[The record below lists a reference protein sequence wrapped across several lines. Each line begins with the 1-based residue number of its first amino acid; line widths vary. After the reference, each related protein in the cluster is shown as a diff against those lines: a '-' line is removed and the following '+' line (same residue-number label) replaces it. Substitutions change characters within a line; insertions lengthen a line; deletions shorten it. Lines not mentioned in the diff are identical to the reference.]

1 MNKQEKTL
9 LIQGLEQELAVGKIT
24 RREFIGRMAA
34 FGLATTLPLTFT
46 GKKVMAAIPK
56 KGGKLKVGIAH
67 GSTTETY
74 DPATIES
81 GFQGVMSRAM
91 TNTLTEIDADNKVI
105 PCLAESW
112 EFSADAATWTFKLR
126 KGVEFHNGKSLTA
139 KDVIA
144 SINYHRGK
152 DSKSSVKPLADPI
165 ETLKADGDHTVV
177 FVLKGGNADFP
188 FNLDTPGFAIYPA
201 AEDGGLDWK
210 PGIATGAYI
219 LKKFEPGVQAFFV
232 RNPNYWKEGR
242 AHADEIELLVI
253 LDTPAR
259 TNALLTGAV
268 DVIDQIDLK
277 SAHLLERRAGIH
289 IEETS
294 GPLHYT
300 FPMLSKT
307 APFDDNNVRLA
318 VKFAIDREE
327 MLKLVLGG
335 HGTVGNDTPIGP
347 SYRFYA
353 AELEK
358 NSYDPDKAK
367 FHLKK
372 AGLNKLSVNLSTA
385 EAAFIGAV
393 DSAVLYKEQAA
404 KAGIEINVV
413 RESND
418 GYWSNVWLKKP
429 WCACYWAG
437 YSTEDTIFSTGYA
450 PNAAW
455 NDTQW
460 NHERFNKLMVEAR
473 AELDQTKRREMYVEM
488 QRILRDE
495 GGAVVAMFAN
505 AVLARN
511 DKVSHGKLSSTA
523 RLDGGRIAERWW
535 LT

>member
-1 MNKQEKTL
+1 
-9 LIQGLEQELAVGKIT
+9 
-24 RREFIGRMAA
+24 
-34 FGLATTLPLTFT
+34 
-46 GKKVMAAIPK
+46 
-56 KGGKLKVGIAH
+56 
-67 GSTTETY
+67 
-74 DPATIES
+74 
-81 GFQGVMSRAM
+81 
-91 TNTLTEIDADNKVI
+91 
-105 PCLAESW
+105 
-112 EFSADAATWTFKLR
+112 
-126 KGVEFHNGKSLTA
+126 
-139 KDVIA
+139 
-144 SINYHRGK
+144 
-152 DSKSSVKPLADPI
+152 
-165 ETLKADGDHTVV
+165 
-177 FVLKGGNADFP
+177 
-188 FNLDTPGFAIYPA
+188 
-201 AEDGGLDWK
+201 
-210 PGIATGAYI
+210 
-219 LKKFEPGVQAFFV
+219 
-232 RNPNYWKEGR
+232 
-242 AHADEIELLVI
+242 
-253 LDTPAR
+253 
-259 TNALLTGAV
+259 
-268 DVIDQIDLK
+268 
-277 SAHLLERRAGIH
+277 
-289 IEETS
+289 
-294 GPLHYT
+294 
-300 FPMLSKT
+300 MLSKT

>member
-1 MNKQEKTL
+1 MNEKKKTKL
-9 LIQGLEQELAVGKIT
+9 MQNFLKEFTDGKIT
-24 RREFIGRMAA
+24 RREFMGRMAMI
-34 FGLATTLPLTFT
+34 GVATTLPLSFA
-46 GKKVMAAIPK
+46 GKKAMAATPK
-56 KGGKLKVGIAH
+56 KGGRLRVGIAH

-81 GFQGVMSRAM
+81 GFQAALSRTM

-112 EFSADAATWTFKLR
+112 DSTADASTWTFKIR

-144 SINYHRGK
+144 SMNYHRGK
-152 DSKSSVKPLADPI
+152 DSKSSVKPLTDPI
-165 ETLKADGDHTVV
+165 VNLKADGDYTVV
-177 FVLKGGNADFP
+177 FELNGGNADFP
-188 FNLDTPGFAIYPA
+188 FNLDTEGFAIYPA
-201 AEDGGLDWK
+201 AKDGSLDWK

-219 LKKFEPGVQAFFV
+219 LKNFEPGIRATFV

-242 AHADEIELLVI
+242 GHFDEVELNVI

-259 TNALLTGAV
+259 TTALVTGSV
-268 DVIDQIDLK
+268 DVIEQVDLK
-277 SAHLLERRAGIH
+277 SAHLLAQKAGIH

-318 VKFAIDREE
+318 IKFAIDREE
-327 MLKLVLGG
+327 MLKLILRG
-335 HGTVGNDTPIGP
+335 HGTIGNDTPIGP
-347 SYRFYA
+347 SYRYYA
-353 AELEK
+353 KELEQ

-367 FHLKK
+367 FYLKK
-372 AGLNKLSVNLSTA
+372 SGLSSLSVNLSA
-385 EAAFIGAV
+385 ADAAFAGAV
-393 DSAVLYKEQAA
+393 DAAVLYKEQAA
-404 KAGIEINVV
+404 RAGINIKVV

-429 WCACYWAG
+429 WCACYWGG
-437 YSTEDTIFSTGYA
+437 YSTEDNIFSTGYA
-450 PNAAW
+450 PKAAW

-460 NHERFNKLMVEAR
+460 DNARFNKLMVEAR
-473 AELDQTKRREMYVEM
+473 GELDEVKRREMYVEM

-495 GGAVVAMFAN
+495 GGAVIPLFAN

-511 DKVSHGKLSSTA
+511 DKVAHGKLASNG
-523 RLDGGRIAERWW
+523 RLDNERIAERWW
-535 LT
+535 KA